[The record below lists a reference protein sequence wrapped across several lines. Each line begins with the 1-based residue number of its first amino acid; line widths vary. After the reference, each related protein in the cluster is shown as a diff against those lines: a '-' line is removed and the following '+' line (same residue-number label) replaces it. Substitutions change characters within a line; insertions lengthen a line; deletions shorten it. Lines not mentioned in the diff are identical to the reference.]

1 MDLQAALALLR
12 EAETDP
18 APGSPGPLPPE
29 PPLRGRALRF
39 VLIDEMLRR
48 HDMTVAEM
56 VAVLVKQHG
65 FNLGGRAS
73 KVISDALR
81 WEVRRGRVV
90 RLARGR
96 YRFNRAT
103 RSTVRRV
110 RLLAG
115 YSRAWVVAT
124 RRSEK
129 VPTAPYPHRQ
139 TADPHWI
146 YHPGAAPWANL
157 AWLRDR

>member
-12 EAETDP
+12 EATTDP
-18 APGSPGPLPPE
+18 PPGHPGAPPSE

-48 HDMTVAEM
+48 RDMTVAEM
-56 VAVLVKQHG
+56 VAVLVGEYG
-65 FNLGGRAS
+65 FDLGGRAS

-90 RLARGR
+90 RLARGQ

-110 RLLAG
+110 RLLASH
-115 YSRAWVVAT
+115 SRAWVVA
-124 RRSEK
+124 RRRFQK
-129 VPTAPYPHRQ
+129 VPTTPYPLRP
-139 TADPHWI
+139 TRNPHWI
-146 YHPGAAPWANL
+146 YHPKAAPWAEL
-157 AWLRDR
+157 AWLRDK